1 MDDFKDISRKKLL
14 WTLFHSTFT
23 LSAFTFGGGYVIV
36 PLMRKMFVDRYHWI
50 EEQEMLDLIAIAQ
63 AAPGP
68 MAVNTSILVGYKI
81 AGIPGALITLLGTV
95 LPPLIILTAFSY
107 IYEAIKDNV
116 IIKTLF
122 YGMNIGVAVV
132 ILDAVSTLA
141 LTLLKQKKVWPI
153 LVMIAAFIAT
163 YMMEVDIVIII
174 VCCAVLGVSLTLI
187 ADALA
192 KRKATGTGTS
202 GERRHPQ

>member
-1 MDDFKDISRKKLL
+1 MDDFKNISRKKLF
-14 WTLFHSTFT
+14 WTLFRSTFT

-141 LTLLKQKKVWPI
+141 LTILKQKKVWPI

-163 YMMEVDIVIII
+163 YIMEVDIVIII

-192 KRKATGTGTS
+192 KRKAMRTGTS
-202 GERRHPQ
+202 GDRRNPQ

>member
-1 MDDFKDISRKKLL
+1 MDNFKNISRKKLL
-14 WTLFHSTFT
+14 WTLFRSTFT

-141 LTLLKQKKVWPI
+141 LTILKQKKVWPI

-163 YMMEVDIVIII
+163 YVMEVDIVIII

-202 GERRHPQ
+202 GDRRHPQ